1 MGDFKV
7 LTVCRQKDMEEV
19 ETHFHALLGA
29 EGGEIARQPETL
41 QAEGRPR
48 LSANPRSGKQHPN
61 SKTLIIY
68 TLLNLLFPKY
78 RSLSTV

>member
-7 LTVCRQKDMEEV
+7 PTVCRQKDMEEV

-48 LSANPRSGKQHPN
+48 LSATPTESEPSER
-61 SKTLIIY
+61 KT
-68 TLLNLLFPKY
+68 TP
-78 RSLSTV
+78 